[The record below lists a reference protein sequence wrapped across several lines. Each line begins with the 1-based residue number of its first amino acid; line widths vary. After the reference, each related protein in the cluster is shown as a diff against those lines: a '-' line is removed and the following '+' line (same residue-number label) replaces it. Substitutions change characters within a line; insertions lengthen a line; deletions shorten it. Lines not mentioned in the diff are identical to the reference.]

1 MCLLCTGQSVTI
13 YLYYLIQFSLESNN
27 IVSIMNPYFTEEKDW
42 ESLSEEAEIITQK
55 STLDRPIFQSWNKSH

>member
-1 MCLLCTGQSVTI
+1 MRLLCTGQSVTI

-27 IVSIMNPYFTEEKDW
+27 IDSIMNPYFTEEKDW